1 MKLEY
6 TEKEIEAFCDSLV
19 NVTKIACETCV
30 QIAKI
35 EAEESASRNEESLV
49 MHPDRLSDIAK
60 QVLISLLVP
69 APAKEEAKEEK
80 PVEVLAVAK
89 KPAPARKNNF
99 NEV

>member
-6 TEKEIEAFCDSLV
+6 TEKEIEAFCETLT
-19 NVTKIACETCV
+19 NVTKIACDTCI

-49 MHPDRLSDIAK
+49 MHPDRLSDVAK
-60 QVLISLLVP
+60 QVILTLL

-80 PVEVLAVAK
+80 PVSVVVTAPKK
-89 KPAPARKNNF
+89 KPAPERKNNF